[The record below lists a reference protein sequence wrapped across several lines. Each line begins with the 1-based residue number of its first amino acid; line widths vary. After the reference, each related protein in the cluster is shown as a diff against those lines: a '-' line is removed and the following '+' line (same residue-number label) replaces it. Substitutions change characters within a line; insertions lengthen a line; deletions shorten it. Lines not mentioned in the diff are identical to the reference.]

1 MGWLNDTPRAV
12 FQRRQLVL
20 LEDAGAVVVVTAW
33 QDIVRVDLLKETLR
47 FRQSAKPLPVGSYS
61 LGSPADAAG
70 MDEPFV
76 LQLSQHESNGLV
88 AHSGHR
94 PPQVCHLERCS
105 GVVEHVVPHPVLL
118 GDGSFW
124 KR

>member
-20 LEDAGAVVVVTAW
+20 LEDAGAVVAVAAW

-76 LQLSQHESNGLV
+76 LQLSQHESIGDDT
-88 AHSGHR
+88 GWHR
-94 PPQVCHLERCS
+94 GDQGVSVCEAPHLPTFR
-105 GVVEHVVPHPVLL
+105 
-118 GDGSFW
+118 
-124 KR
+124 